1 MEQVTPKEVADA
13 IITDTSR
20 MGQRRTRNADFAR
33 DVGPLT
39 AAGWK
44 VANGLASKRITPD
57 TSFFVE
63 KHEQGGYQLGGH
75 WTTAPCKSIRLDT
88 ISEVLEFVADVEK
101 ELVSVGV

>member
-20 MGQRRTRNADFAR
+20 MKQRRTRDGDFAH
-33 DVGPLT
+33 DVELP
-39 AAGWK
+39 AAGGWK

-63 KHEQGGYQLGGH
+63 KHEHGGYRLGGH

-88 ISEVLEFVADVEK
+88 ISEVLEFVAEVEK
-101 ELVSVGV
+101 ELASVGV

>member
-33 DVGPLT
+33 DVGPL

-75 WTTAPCKSIRLDT
+75 
-88 ISEVLEFVADVEK
+88 
-101 ELVSVGV
+101 

>member
-20 MGQRRTRNADFAR
+20 MGQSRTRNADFAR

-88 ISEVLEFVADVEK
+88 ISEVLEFVAEVEK

>member
-20 MGQRRTRNADFAR
+20 MGQRRTCNADFAR
-33 DVGPLT
+33 DVGPL
-39 AAGWK
+39 AATGWK

-75 WTTAPCKSIRLDT
+75 WTPAPCKSIRLDT
-88 ISEVLEFVADVEK
+88 ISEVLEFVAEVAK
-101 ELVSVGV
+101 ELASVGV

>member
-33 DVGPLT
+33 DVGPLA

-75 WTTAPCKSIRLDT
+75 
-88 ISEVLEFVADVEK
+88 
-101 ELVSVGV
+101 